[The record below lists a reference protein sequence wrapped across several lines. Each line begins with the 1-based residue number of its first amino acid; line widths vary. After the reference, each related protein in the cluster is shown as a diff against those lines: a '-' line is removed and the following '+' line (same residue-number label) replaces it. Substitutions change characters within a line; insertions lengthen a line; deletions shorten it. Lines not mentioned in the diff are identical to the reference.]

1 MTGHFPGKD
10 PAEAADLR
18 LEARTLFT
26 RNAGIADAATIES
39 KLFEGESRLDLAVFY
54 GIAAP
59 RLPHVVPGATG
70 QTRETIIPAYMH
82 SYDGGDK

>member
-1 MTGHFPGKD
+1 M
-10 PAEAADLR
+10 
-18 LEARTLFT
+18 
-26 RNAGIADAATIES
+26 RNARIADAAIVES
-39 KLFEGESRLDLAVFY
+39 KLFEAESRLDLAVFY

-82 SYDGGDK
+82 SYDRGDK